1 MGSVG
6 AVSEAAAPGASVE
19 VSVIGFDHLVLVT
32 PDVDRSLRFYVGSLG
47 LQPERE
53 QLWRGGLVPF
63 PSVRVDATTVIDL
76 VHGEMSVPLR
86 DGGRGNLDHLCLVIA
101 PTDLAALAASGR
113 FEVTDGPATRWGAQ
127 GLATSLYV
135 RDPDGN
141 VVELRVYDR

>member
-1 MGSVG
+1 MP
-6 AVSEAAAPGASVE
+6 EPAAPD

-32 PDVDRSLRFYVGSLG
+32 PDVDRSLRFYAGALG
-47 LQPERE
+47 LPSERE

-76 VHGEMSVPLR
+76 VHGTPSVSLR
-86 DGGRGNLDHLCLVIA
+86 DGDKGNLDHLCLVIA

-113 FEVTDGPATRWGAQ
+113 FEVVDGPATRWGAQ
-127 GLATSLYV
+127 GLATSLYI